1 MAENNKL
8 VITREQIRQ
17 VTEEA
22 CKACKME
29 DGFFEQLWDAFLKN
43 DDVYKI
49 SFKTSIL
56 SASIFIFSRMLS
68 DISKKGYIIDK
79 KRITKKFRYPF

>member
-22 CKACKME
+22 CRSCKME
-29 DGFFEQLWDAFLKN
+29 EGFFEQLWDAFLKN
-43 DDVYKI
+43 DDVYKEYVMYLVP
-49 SFKTSIL
+49 FYNKWEE
-56 SASIFIFSRMLS
+56 
-68 DISKKGYIIDK
+68 
-79 KRITKKFRYPF
+79 YPDL